1 MIEEETV
8 NPDRLLTNAVI
19 QVSFLTPKSRGTL
32 VPIQTYFGKICA
44 LTLVVSGHFFEIF
57 LITLGS
63 TCPQSGQW
71 TLPKFFAAPIPF
83 SGCPDEKGNLSRN
96 PGSNQDTIGGQ
107 NPRNIWYQG
116 SSGFLEVLVNY
127 LKIWPVS
134 VFLVSLVLICR
145 RYLNFGHW
153 QDERTPL
160 NLQRNTG
167 TPISRDSTNDEH
179 GYHKLILN
187 FNKVQ
192 YHNHYGAQ
200 ARKHRYHYTSACTIR
215 PDTITKSSLLAR
227 LLRALHLVDAVDG
240 FERQK
245 QECLTP
251 HGAK

>member
-8 NPDRLLTNAVI
+8 NPDRLLTN
-19 QVSFLTPKSRGTL
+19 
-32 VPIQTYFGKICA
+32 
-44 LTLVVSGHFFEIF
+44 IF

-134 VFLVSLVLICR
+134 VFLVSLVPEHSLD
-145 RYLNFGHW
+145 LNFGHW

-179 GYHKLILN
+179 GL
-187 FNKVQ
+187 Q
-192 YHNHYGAQ
+192 G
-200 ARKHRYHYTSACTIR
+200 SR
-215 PDTITKSSLLAR
+215 PYLPLRDNLFSLTV
-227 LLRALHLVDAVDG
+227 AL
-240 FERQK
+240 F
-245 QECLTP
+245 
-251 HGAK
+251 